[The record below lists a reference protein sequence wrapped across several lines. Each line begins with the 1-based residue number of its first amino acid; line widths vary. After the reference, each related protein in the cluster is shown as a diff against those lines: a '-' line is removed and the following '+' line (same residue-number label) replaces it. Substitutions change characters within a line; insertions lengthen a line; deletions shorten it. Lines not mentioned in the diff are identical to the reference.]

1 MHLSTEESGF
11 LRDLVHRESA
21 IVLESGK
28 EYLLATRLVS
38 VMRSR
43 EITSFGQLVTEIRRT
58 PHGPLVTAV
67 VEAMTTNETS
77 FFRDRHPWTTLR
89 TDLLPA
95 LVERRSSLR
104 SLTFLCA
111 ACSSGQEP
119 YSLAMII
126 REHFPLVAA
135 NWRVRILA
143 NDLSTEMVE
152 RTKAGRFSQI
162 EIGRG
167 LPAPLMAKYFT
178 RAGIHWQARD
188 DLRSMIEVAPGNLAE
203 RSAWQQL
210 PEIDGIFLRNVMIY
224 FSRETK
230 TSILR
235 DAGSRLR
242 PDGFLMLGS
251 SETTLGIDHTFAR
264 EQLDKTVFYRPAGA
278 PTSVAGRPGSPS
290 RIAADLP
297 AGHGASG
304 RSPQAE
310 VAPLAT
316 SAGLRSF
323 SAASIASTTAFNT
336 AANPAR
342 QPVIPRSRIS
352 GAPT

>member
-89 TDLLPA
+89 TDLLPT
-95 LVERRSSLR
+95 LVERRASSR

-119 YSLAMII
+119 YSLAMTI
-126 REHFPLVAA
+126 REYFPLVAA

-143 NDLSTEMVE
+143 NDLSTEMVD

-167 LPAPLMAKYFT
+167 LPAPLMAEYFT
-178 RAGIHWQARD
+178 
-188 DLRSMIEVAPGNLAE
+188 
-203 RSAWQQL
+203 
-210 PEIDGIFLRNVMIY
+210 
-224 FSRETK
+224 RETK

-251 SETTLGIDHTFAR
+251 SETTLGIDHTFDR

-278 PTSVAGRPGSPS
+278 PTSVAGRPGSPN
-290 RIAADLP
+290 RTAADLP

-316 SAGLRSF
+316 PAGLRSF
-323 SAASIASTTAFNT
+323 SPTTASTTPVNT
-336 AANPAR
+336 TATPER
-342 QPVIPRSRIS
+342 QRSRFS
-352 GAPT
+352 GARS

>member
-77 FFRDRHPWTTLR
+77 FFRDLHPWTTLR
-89 TDLLPA
+89 TDLLPT
-95 LVERRSSLR
+95 LVERRASSR

-119 YSLAMII
+119 YSLAMTI
-126 REHFPLVAA
+126 REYFPLVAA

-143 NDLSTEMVE
+143 NDLSTEMVD

-167 LPAPLMAKYFT
+167 LPAPLMAEYFT
-178 RAGIHWQARD
+178 
-188 DLRSMIEVAPGNLAE
+188 
-203 RSAWQQL
+203 
-210 PEIDGIFLRNVMIY
+210 
-224 FSRETK
+224 RETK

-251 SETTLGIDHTFAR
+251 SETTLGIDHTFDR

-278 PTSVAGRPGSPS
+278 PTSVAGRPGSPN
-290 RIAADLP
+290 RTAADLP

-316 SAGLRSF
+316 PAGLRSF
-323 SAASIASTTAFNT
+323 SPTTASTTPVNT
-336 AANPAR
+336 TATPER
-342 QPVIPRSRIS
+342 QRSRLS
-352 GAPT
+352 GARS

>member
-11 LRDLVHRESA
+11 LRDLVHSESA

-28 EYLLATRLVS
+28 EYLLETRLVS

-89 TDLLPA
+89 TDLLPT
-95 LVERRSSLR
+95 LVERRASSR

-119 YSLAMII
+119 YSLAMTI
-126 REHFPLVAA
+126 REYFPLVAA

-143 NDLSTEMVE
+143 NDLSTEMVD

-167 LPAPLMAKYFT
+167 LPAPLMAEYFT
-178 RAGIHWQARD
+178 
-188 DLRSMIEVAPGNLAE
+188 
-203 RSAWQQL
+203 
-210 PEIDGIFLRNVMIY
+210 
-224 FSRETK
+224 RETK

-251 SETTLGIDHTFAR
+251 SETTLGIDHTFDR

-278 PTSVAGRPGSPS
+278 PTSVAGRPGSPN
-290 RIAADLP
+290 RTAADLP

-316 SAGLRSF
+316 PAGLRSF
-323 SAASIASTTAFNT
+323 SPTTASTTPVNT
-336 AANPAR
+336 TATPER
-342 QPVIPRSRIS
+342 QRSRFS
-352 GAPT
+352 GARS

>member
-11 LRDLVHRESA
+11 LRDLVRRESA

-28 EYLLATRLVS
+28 EYLLETRLVS

-43 EITSFGQLVTEIRRT
+43 EIDSFGQLITEIRRT
-58 PHGPLVTAV
+58 PRGPLVTAV

-77 FFRDRHPWTTLR
+77 FFRDLHPWTTLR
-89 TDLLPA
+89 TDLLPM
-95 LVERRSSLR
+95 LVERRSSAR

-119 YSLAMII
+119 YSLAMTI
-126 REHFPLVAA
+126 REYFPVVAA

-167 LPAPLMAKYFT
+167 LPAPLMAEYFT
-178 RAGIHWQARD
+178 
-188 DLRSMIEVAPGNLAE
+188 
-203 RSAWQQL
+203 
-210 PEIDGIFLRNVMIY
+210 
-224 FSRETK
+224 RETK

-251 SETTLGIDHTFAR
+251 SETTLGIDHTFDR
-264 EQLDKTVFYRPAGA
+264 EQLDKTVFYRPVGA
-278 PTSVAGRPGSPS
+278 PTSVAGRPGSPN
-290 RIAADLP
+290 RTAADLP

-316 SAGLRSF
+316 PAGLRSF
-323 SAASIASTTAFNT
+323 SPTTASTTPVNT
-336 AANPAR
+336 TATPER
-342 QPVIPRSRIS
+342 QRSRFS
-352 GAPT
+352 GARS

>member
-1 MHLSTEESGF
+1 
-11 LRDLVHRESA
+11 
-21 IVLESGK
+21 
-28 EYLLATRLVS
+28 
-38 VMRSR
+38 MRSR

-77 FFRDRHPWTTLR
+77 FFRDLHPWTTLR
-89 TDLLPA
+89 TDLLPT
-95 LVERRSSLR
+95 LVERRASSR

-119 YSLAMII
+119 YSLAMTI
-126 REHFPLVAA
+126 REYFPLVAA

-143 NDLSTEMVE
+143 NDLSTEMVD

-167 LPAPLMAKYFT
+167 LPAPLMAEYFT
-178 RAGIHWQARD
+178 
-188 DLRSMIEVAPGNLAE
+188 
-203 RSAWQQL
+203 
-210 PEIDGIFLRNVMIY
+210 
-224 FSRETK
+224 RETK

-251 SETTLGIDHTFAR
+251 SETTLGIDHTFDR

-278 PTSVAGRPGSPS
+278 PTSVAGRPGSPN
-290 RIAADLP
+290 RTAADLP

-316 SAGLRSF
+316 PAGLRSF
-323 SAASIASTTAFNT
+323 SPTTASTTPVNT
-336 AANPAR
+336 TATPER
-342 QPVIPRSRIS
+342 QRSRFS
-352 GAPT
+352 GARS

>member
-1 MHLSTEESGF
+1 MHLSTDESDF
-11 LRDLVHRESA
+11 LRDLVRRESA

-28 EYLLATRLVS
+28 EYLLETRLVS

-43 EITSFGQLVTEIRRT
+43 EITSFVQLITEIRRT
-58 PHGPLVTAV
+58 PRGPLVTAV

-77 FFRDRHPWTTLR
+77 FFRDLHPWTTLR

-95 LVERRSSLR
+95 LVERRASLR

-119 YSLAMII
+119 YSLAMTI

-143 NDLSTEMVE
+143 NDLSTEMVD

-167 LPAPLMAKYFT
+167 LPAPLMAEYFT
-178 RAGIHWQARD
+178 
-188 DLRSMIEVAPGNLAE
+188 
-203 RSAWQQL
+203 
-210 PEIDGIFLRNVMIY
+210 
-224 FSRETK
+224 RETK

-251 SETTLGIDHTFAR
+251 SETTLGIDHTFDR

-278 PTSVAGRPGSPS
+278 PTSVAGRPGSPN
-290 RIAADLP
+290 RTAADLP

-316 SAGLRSF
+316 PAGLRSF
-323 SAASIASTTAFNT
+323 SPTTASTTPVNT
-336 AANPAR
+336 TATPER
-342 QPVIPRSRIS
+342 QRSRFS
-352 GAPT
+352 GARS